1 VKEYIFKGKGEVK
14 MSKKKPI
21 PDFKTEKE
29 EQEFWTTHNSLDY
42 DMELVAENFEIDE
55 MAKTQPICIRMEKW
69 LIRDLKE
76 IAAEEGFP
84 YQTLMKECLKRFVNI
99 HKTLK
104 RL

>member
-1 VKEYIFKGKGEVK
+1 

-29 EQEFWTTHNSLDY
+29 EQEFWATHSSLDY
-42 DMELVAENFEIDE
+42 DMELVAENFEIDD

-69 LIRDLKE
+69 LLRDLKE
-76 IAAEEGFP
+76 IAQEEGFP

-99 HKTLK
+99 RKEK
-104 RL
+104 KNS

>member
-1 VKEYIFKGKGEVK
+1 MPG
-14 MSKKKPI
+14 KKPI

-29 EQEFWTTHNSLDY
+29 EQEFWATHSSLDY
-42 DMELVAENFEIDE
+42 EMELVAENFEIEE

-84 YQTLMKECLKRFVNI
+84 YQTIMKECLKKLV
-99 HKTLK
+99 KTRK
-104 RL
+104 RRKTAVTNVAS